1 MSYQAYSTSPS
12 DRYEA
17 VTPSDTV
24 DFAKACRALRIGVAG
39 DVVAVT
45 TAGVA
50 VTFTGVLAG
59 EILPIVAKRVNS
71 TLTTATNIVALL

>member
-24 DFAKACRALRIGVAG
+24 DLKEPCRSIYVGVAG
-39 DVVAVT
+39 DFVAVKT
-45 TAGVA
+45 DDSTCTFTVTAGA
-50 VTFTGVLAG
+50 VIPV
-59 EILPIVAKRVNS
+59 VAKRINS
-71 TLTTATNIVALL
+71 TSTTATGLVALY

>member
-24 DFAKACRALRIGVAG
+24 DLTKPCRSLYVGVAG

-50 VTFTGVLAG
+50 VTFTDVQAG
-59 EILPIVAKRVNS
+59 EVLPIVASRINATS
-71 TLTTATNIVALL
+71 TTATNIVALY